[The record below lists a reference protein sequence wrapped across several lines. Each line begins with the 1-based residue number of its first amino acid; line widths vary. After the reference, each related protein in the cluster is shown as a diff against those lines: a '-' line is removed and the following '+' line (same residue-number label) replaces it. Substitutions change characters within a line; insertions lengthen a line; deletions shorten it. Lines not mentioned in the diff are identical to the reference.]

1 MPTRTTHDYE
11 GAGMAPLVQAVLD
24 AALNEEGEDITIDAT
39 CVRGS
44 TCTHTTHT
52 TLIVHSH

>member
-1 MPTRTTHDYE
+1 MPTRTTRDYE

-39 CVRGS
+39 
-44 TCTHTTHT
+44 
-52 TLIVHSH
+52 